1 MTKKQ
6 AIDIAKIYMVSP
18 LLLGDA
24 FNAEN
29 LSETDNTKVREAIE
43 DICMKLLKQTKVGCT
58 ATSDFEAVNIVLND
72 KTKD

>member
-18 LLLGDA
+18 LLLSDG

-43 DICMKLLKQTKVGCT
+43 DICIKLLGQTKVGHT
-58 ATSDFEAVNIVLND
+58 ATSDFEAVNMVLNH
-72 KTKD
+72 KEK